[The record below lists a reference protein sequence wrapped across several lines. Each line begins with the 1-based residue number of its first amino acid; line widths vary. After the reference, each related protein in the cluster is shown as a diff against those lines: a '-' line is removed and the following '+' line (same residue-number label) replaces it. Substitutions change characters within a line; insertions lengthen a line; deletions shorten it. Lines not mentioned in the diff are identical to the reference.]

1 MIGKW
6 FAVTANRVETTMNNF
21 NIERILDLFSSWDT
35 RYNDMTVNIKYS
47 AVIVLGGS
55 NNLLTPKIGS

>member
-6 FAVTANRVETTMNNF
+6 LVVTANRVETTMNNF